1 MSIALTNIYYIITKC
16 IDFVFNSMEIST
28 NVTIGWIAIVVMV
41 FSILIR
47 SILNLPR
54 GIAAFDMFR
63 EHTYVSNVTDS
74 HGNKHWYQNRRFR
87 R

>member
-1 MSIALTNIYYIITKC
+1 MNDALTYIHYILTKC
-16 IDFVFNSMEIST
+16 INFVFNDMEIAQ
-28 NVTIGWIAIVVMV
+28 NITIGWIAISIFV
-41 FSILIR
+41 FSILIS

-54 GIAAFDMFR
+54 RMASFDMFR